1 MIGRSATKSPP
12 TKSLRLGDVMSG
24 AFQKAWKQQRRPQ
37 KYGAVAV
44 ITDDGRF
51 DSKAELRRWC
61 DLKLLERA
69 GQITNLERQ
78 VRFPIA
84 VNGVHVCDYIA
95 DFVFFENGAR
105 VVEDKKGV
113 QTDTFRLKAKL
124 MKALYNI
131 EVRLT

>member
-1 MIGRSATKSPP
+1 MTA
-12 TKSLRLGDVMSG
+12 V
-24 AFQKAWKQQRRPQ
+24 FQKVWKQQRRPQ
-37 KYGAVAV
+37 NKYGAVRV
-44 ITDDGRF
+44 QSDDGTF

-61 DLKLLERA
+61 DLKILERA
-69 GQITNLERQ
+69 GEISNLERQ

-84 VNGVHVCDYIA
+84 INGVHVCDYIA
-95 DFVFFENGAR
+95 DFVFFERGAR

-113 QTDTFRLKAKL
+113 QTDVFRLKAKL